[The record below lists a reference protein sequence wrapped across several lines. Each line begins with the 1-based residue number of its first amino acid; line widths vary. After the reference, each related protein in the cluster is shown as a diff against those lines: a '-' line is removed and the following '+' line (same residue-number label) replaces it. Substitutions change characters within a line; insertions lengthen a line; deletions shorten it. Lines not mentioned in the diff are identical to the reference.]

1 MGPCERNF
9 PGPLNV
15 YIVIAKKR
23 GIVMPNTEMIEER
36 LRFLE
41 IDQDVI
47 EELRNAKQLIE
58 PELDRML
65 EEFYAHLLDEPQVKR
80 VFADDKSMERARA
93 AQKDHWLQTLF
104 DGKFKSAY
112 FDKAQRIGR
121 SHARVGLTPN
131 WYIGGYA
138 KMLVQFVQHVAVV
151 APKKGRDASPIIE
164 ALCKAVLL
172 DLDLVIHCYLE
183 AKDESML
190 GILARATK
198 FTTDIEQLNTE
209 LGFVTAQVKEST
221 EAITKDA
228 KENEEHANQLASLC
242 IHVDALTDKVK
253 QIDERINKLKISDR
267 LYVPKGS
274 DQTGT
279 FAKLKALILG
289 E

>member
-1 MGPCERNF
+1 
-9 PGPLNV
+9 
-15 YIVIAKKR
+15 
-23 GIVMPNTEMIEER
+23 MPNTEMIEER

-41 IDQDVI
+41 IDQEVI
-47 EELRNAKQLIE
+47 EELRNAKQLLE

-65 EEFYAHLLDEPQVKR
+65 GEFYAHLLDEPQVKR
-80 VFADDKSMERARA
+80 VFADDESIERARA

-112 FDKAQRIGR
+112 FDKVERIGR
-121 SHARVGLTPN
+121 AHARVGLTPN
-131 WYIGGYA
+131 WYIGGYS
-138 KMLVQFVQHVAVV
+138 KMLVQFVQHISVV
-151 APKKGRDASPIIE
+151 AAKEGLDASPIIG

-190 GILARATK
+190 EILGRATK
-198 FTTDIEQLNTE
+198 FTADMGQLNTE
-209 LGFVTAQVKEST
+209 LGFVTAQVVEST
-221 EAITKDA
+221 AAISRDA
-228 KENEEHANQLASLC
+228 EEEEYANQLANLNTQ
-242 IHVDALTDKVK
+242 VDALTDKVK
-253 QIDERINKLKISDR
+253 QIDERISQLKTGDR
-267 LYVPKGS
+267 LYVHKGS

>member
-1 MGPCERNF
+1 
-9 PGPLNV
+9 
-15 YIVIAKKR
+15 
-23 GIVMPNTEMIEER
+23 MPNTEMIEER

-41 IDQDVI
+41 IDQEVI
-47 EELRNAKQLIE
+47 EELRNAKQLLE

-65 EEFYAHLLDEPQVKR
+65 GEFYVHLLDEPQVKR
-80 VFADDKSMERARA
+80 VFADDESIERARA

-112 FDKAQRIGR
+112 FDKVERIGR
-121 SHARVGLTPN
+121 AHARVGLTPN
-131 WYIGGYA
+131 WYIGGYS
-138 KMLVQFVQHVAVV
+138 KMLVQFVQHISVV
-151 APKKGRDASPIIE
+151 AAKEGLDASPIIG

-190 GILARATK
+190 EILGRATK
-198 FTTDIEQLNTE
+198 FTADMGQLNTE
-209 LGFVTAQVKEST
+209 LGFVTAQVVEST
-221 EAITKDA
+221 AAISRDA
-228 KENEEHANQLASLC
+228 EEEEYANQLANLNTQ
-242 IHVDALTDKVK
+242 VDALTDKVK
-253 QIDERINKLKISDR
+253 QIDERISQLKTGDR
-267 LYVPKGS
+267 LYVHKGS

>member
-1 MGPCERNF
+1 
-9 PGPLNV
+9 
-15 YIVIAKKR
+15 
-23 GIVMPNTEMIEER
+23 MPNTEMIEGR

-47 EELRNAKQLIE
+47 AELHNAKQLIE

-65 EEFYAHLLDEPQVKR
+65 GEFYSHILDAPDVKR
-80 VFADDKSMERARA
+80 VFADDKAIERARA
-93 AQKDHWLQTLF
+93 AQKSHWLQTLF
-104 DGKFKSAY
+104 GGEFKSAY
-112 FDKAQRIGR
+112 FDKVERIGR

-131 WYIGGYA
+131 WYIGGYCQ
-138 KMLVQFVQHVAVV
+138 MLIQFVRHIAVA
-151 APKKGRDASPIIE
+151 APKQDRDARPIIE

-190 GILARATK
+190 EILGRATT
-198 FTTDIEQLNTE
+198 FSTDMEELNSE
-209 LGFVTAQVKEST
+209 LGFITAQVMEST
-221 EAITKDA
+221 EAISRDA
-228 KENEEHANQLASLC
+228 EEKPEYVSELANLNAQ
-242 IHVDALTDKVK
+242 VGALTDKVK
-253 QIDERINKLKISDR
+253 QIDERISQLKTGDR
-267 LYVPKGS
+267 LYFHKGG